1 MTLNHLHL
9 GSTRFAEAQ
18 KFYERFF
25 GFKVESR
32 HGQGVFMKDQE
43 GFLLV
48 LDHAAEPFAFPAW
61 FHLGFCQSNER
72 AVHELHAAFQSAGV
86 PLARQLLWEPG
97 EFASFYVQGPDGV
110 RIEVS
115 WHAA

>member
-1 MTLNHLHL
+1 MTLNHVHL

-18 KFYERFF
+18 AFYQRYF
-25 GFKVESR
+25 GFKVVSQ

-48 LDHAAEPFAFPAW
+48 LDPASESHSFPTW

-72 AVHELHAAFQSAGV
+72 AVHEFHATFQSAGV
-86 PLARQLLWEPG
+86 PLARQLLFEPG
-97 EFASFYVQGPDGV
+97 EYASFYVQDPDGV

-115 WHAA
+115 WHAE